1 MDGKVSETVWKRGFI
16 FFPNYAKA
24 MHYLESPE
32 EQGQFAKAIIDYMYY
47 EQEPKFQEGTLIG
60 IMWDMVEP
68 NLRKSKSQSRR
79 NQGAPKGNQNARKFK
94 EDNGEQRPEGGEEQT
109 TDVEERPEDLPF

>member
-1 MDGKVSETVWKRGFI
+1 MDNKVSETVWKRGFI

-32 EQGQFAKAIIDYMYY
+32 EQGMFAKAIIDYMYY
-47 EQEPKFQEGTLIG
+47 EQGPKFKEGTLIG
-60 IMWDMVEP
+60 IMWDMIEP

-79 NQGAPKGNQNARKFK
+79 NQGAPKGNKNARKDK
-94 EDNGEQRPEGGEEQT
+94 TEE
-109 TDVEERPEDLPF
+109 TDEPF